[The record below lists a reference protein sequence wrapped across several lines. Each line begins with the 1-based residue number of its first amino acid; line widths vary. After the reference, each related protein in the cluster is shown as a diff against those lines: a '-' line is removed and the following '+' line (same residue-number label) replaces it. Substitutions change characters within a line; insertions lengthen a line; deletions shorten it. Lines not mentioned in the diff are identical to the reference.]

1 MIQHRKKF
9 LFKTLLG
16 KISMKKIY
24 IYFQYSW
31 TIRTISLK
39 FLSCNIKPRQKKKI
53 IQCGIL

>member
-1 MIQHRKKF
+1 MIQRRKKF
-9 LFKTLLG
+9 LIKTLLG
-16 KISMKKIY
+16 KISVKKN

-31 TIRTISLK
+31 AIRTISSQ